1 MKLVELLKQ
10 WRASAKLEDRA
21 AIWHE
26 MLSLYTDQVF
36 SIGIVNATLQPVVTS
51 AKLAQHARDRPL
63 RLRSDLLSRRLHA
76 GHVLARRRP
85 DDAALHPLAHRRDG
99 ADPADHLGAGLHHHR
114 AAARR
119 LFRKLHRRA
128 RAAGEGVD
136 QEQIDILRKQ
146 YGFDQP
152 PVLRYFHWVGGMLH
166 GDFGYSF
173 EYQLPVSDVVG
184 DRLWLTVLVSFVTII
199 FTWLIAFPIGM
210 YSATHQYSWGD
221 YGLTFLGLL
230 GIAIPNFMLALILMY
245 FANIWFGT
253 SIGHLMDP
261 KYLNEPMSWAKAK
274 SILEHLWIPVIIV
287 GTAGTAGMIRRLRA
301 NLLDE
306 LQKQY
311 VMTARAKGLHPFK
324 TLVKYPLRMA
334 LNFFISDIGSIL
346 PAIISGAEITAIV
359 LSLETTGPML
369 IKALQSQDMYLA
381 GSFLMF
387 LAFLTVIGVLIS
399 DLALALLDPRIRL
412 QGGSTK

>member
-1 MKLVELLKQ
+1 MLRYILWRITVMIPTLLIISALIFTIIELPPGDYFESYIADLAAQ
-10 WRASAKLEDRA
+10 GEAVDLQEIEQLRAE
-21 AIWHE
+21 
-26 MLSLYTDQVF
+26 
-36 SIGIVNATLQPVVTS
+36 
-51 AKLAQHARDRPL
+51 
-63 RLRSDLLSRRLHA
+63 
-76 GHVLARRRP
+76 
-85 DDAALHPLAHRRDG
+85 
-99 ADPADHLGAGLHHHR
+99 
-114 AAARR
+114 
-119 LFRKLHRRA
+119 
-128 RAAGEGVD
+128 
-136 QEQIDILRKQ
+136 
-146 YGFDQP
+146 YGFDKP
-152 PVLRYFHWVGGMLH
+152 PVLRYFYWVAGMLQ

-173 EYQLPVSDVVG
+173 EYQLPVSEVVG
-184 DRLWLTVLVSFVTII
+184 DRLWLTILVSFVTIV
-199 FTWLIAFPIGM
+199 FTWIIAFPIGI

-221 YGLTFLGLL
+221 FGLTFLGLI
-230 GIAIPNFMLALILMY
+230 GIAIPNFLFALILMY

-253 SIGHLMDP
+253 SVGHLMDQQ
-261 KYLNEPMSWAKAK
+261 YLNQPMSWAKAK

-287 GTAGTAGMIRRLRA
+287 GTAGTASMIRKLRA

-311 VMTARAKGLHPFK
+311 VVTARAKGLHPFR
-324 TLVKYPLRMA
+324 TLMKYPLRMS

-399 DLALALLDPRIRL
+399 DIALAILDPRIRL

>member
-1 MKLVELLKQ
+1 MLRYIFWRILAMIPTLLIISALVFTIIELPPGDYFESYISEL
-10 WRASAKLEDRA
+10 RAQGEAVDMAEIEELRA
-21 AIWHE
+21 
-26 MLSLYTDQVF
+26 
-36 SIGIVNATLQPVVTS
+36 
-51 AKLAQHARDRPL
+51 
-63 RLRSDLLSRRLHA
+63 
-76 GHVLARRRP
+76 
-85 DDAALHPLAHRRDG
+85 
-99 ADPADHLGAGLHHHR
+99 
-114 AAARR
+114 
-119 LFRKLHRRA
+119 
-128 RAAGEGVD
+128 
-136 QEQIDILRKQ
+136 Q
-146 YGFDQP
+146 YGFDRP
-152 PVLRYFHWVGGMLH
+152 PVLRYFHWVAGMLQ
-166 GDFGYSF
+166 GDYGYSF
-173 EYQLPVSDVVG
+173 EYQLPVNEVVG
-184 DRLWLTVLVSFVTII
+184 DRLWLTVLVSFVTIL
-199 FTWLIAFPIGM
+199 FTWLVAFPIGI

-221 YGLTFLGLL
+221 YGLTFLGLI
-230 GIAIPNFMLALILMY
+230 GIAIPNFMFALILMY

-253 SIGHLMDP
+253 SIGHLMDQ
-261 KYLNEPMSWAKAK
+261 KYLAEPMSWEKAK
-274 SILEHLWIPVIIV
+274 SILEHLWIPVLIV

-311 VMTARAKGLHPFK
+311 VVTAHAKGLHPFRA
-324 TLVKYPLRMA
+324 LVKYPLRMA

-399 DLALALLDPRIRL
+399 DIALALLDPRIRL

>member
-1 MKLVELLKQ
+1 MLRYIAWRFLVMIPTLVIISALIFTIIELPPGDYFESYVAEIQAQGEAVDMQEIEEL
-10 WRASAKLEDRA
+10 RAE
-21 AIWHE
+21 
-26 MLSLYTDQVF
+26 
-36 SIGIVNATLQPVVTS
+36 
-51 AKLAQHARDRPL
+51 
-63 RLRSDLLSRRLHA
+63 
-76 GHVLARRRP
+76 
-85 DDAALHPLAHRRDG
+85 
-99 ADPADHLGAGLHHHR
+99 
-114 AAARR
+114 
-119 LFRKLHRRA
+119 
-128 RAAGEGVD
+128 
-136 QEQIDILRKQ
+136 

-152 PVLRYFHWVGGMLH
+152 PVLRYFHWVAGMLH

-184 DRLWLTVLVSFVTII
+184 DRLWLTVLVSFCTILI
-199 FTWLIAFPIGM
+199 TWLIAFPIGI
-210 YSATHQYSWGD
+210 YSATHQYSWSD

-230 GIAIPNFMLALILMY
+230 GLAIPNFMLALILMY

-253 SIGHLMDP
+253 SVGHLMDQ
-261 KYLNEPMSWAKAK
+261 KYLGEPMSWEKFK
-274 SILEHLWIPVIIV
+274 SVLEHLWIPVLII
-287 GTAGTAGMIRRLRA
+287 GTAGTASMIRKLRA

-311 VMTARAKGLHPFK
+311 VVTARAKGMHPFRA
-324 TLVKYPLRMA
+324 LVKYPLRMA

-387 LAFLTVIGVLIS
+387 LAFLTVVGVLIS
-399 DLALALLDPRIRL
+399 DIALAFLDPRIRL